1 MPCSYMGSENSPQV
15 FRLYSTRHLPISL
28 LAFLVFHPIIFS
40 TYRCGHAMAH
50 LWRSEALQQLELTSH
65 LLPLDQT
72 LVAMCDA
79 KFLYPLSH
87 PVDPLRK
94 CFIGLNVEA

>member
-1 MPCSYMGSENSPQV
+1 
-15 FRLYSTRHLPISL
+15 
-28 LAFLVFHPIIFS
+28 
-40 TYRCGHAMAH
+40 MAH
-50 LWRSEALQQLELTSH
+50 LWWSEALQQLELTSH

-79 KFLYPLSH
+79 KCLYPLSH

>member
-1 MPCSYMGSENSPQV
+1 
-15 FRLYSTRHLPISL
+15 
-28 LAFLVFHPIIFS
+28 
-40 TYRCGHAMAH
+40 MAH
-50 LWRSEALQQLELTSH
+50 LWRSEDLQQLPLTSH

-72 LVAMCDA
+72 PVAVCDA
-79 KFLYPLSH
+79 KCLYPLSH